1 MASAASACSAKCGEP
16 SPTARGAMLVA
27 LAAITLLVGVAAFFP
42 LKQTRRVP
50 TIWPV
55 RGRLG

>member
-55 RGRLG
+55 RGL